1 MATVA
6 QPSPL
11 GPRLREGVAPLPY
24 GIGHLGLGWY
34 AAMAGLLAV
43 VAWGLYAYSI
53 QYAEGEIVT
62 GMRDVGTMGGAAWG
76 LYIAF
81 VVYFV
86 GVSFAGITTAAL
98 IRLFNLTFL
107 KPVSR
112 VAELLT
118 VISLILAG
126 LSILADLGQPLR
138 GIANLFLYARPQSPF
153 FGTFTLVITGY
164 LFASLVYF
172 YLESRRDAALCARV
186 PSRLQRFF
194 RLWAAGYGD
203 TPAERTRRARV
214 SFLLALA
221 IIPLLV
227 TAHSTLGF
235 VFGLQIGR
243 PGWFSALQAPGFV
256 VLAGISGIGLLIAYA
271 ALMRVMLGERERL
284 SLDVFLW
291 LGKVMM
297 VLTAV
302 YLYFVLVDW
311 LTTTYQGQQHE
322 VELTTAMLTGQYA
335 LVYWASVGSFLLA
348 FVLLAAQFLSRRH
361 SLAVIV
367 LCSVL
372 VNIGAVGKRY
382 LIVVPSQLQGTLL
395 PYLPGSYSPT
405 WVEYSVVA
413 GFFALGT
420 LIYFLF
426 IKVFPIL
433 DIPESEPEFEQGA

>member
-11 GPRLREGVAPLPY
+11 GPRLREAVAPLPY
-24 GIGHLGLGWY
+24 GVGRLGLGWY
-34 AAMAGLLAV
+34 VLMAGLLAV

-53 QYAEGEIVT
+53 QYVEGEVVT

-138 GIANLFLYARPQSPF
+138 GIVNLLLYARPQSPF

-186 PSRLQRFF
+186 PSRLQWFY

-271 ALMRVMLGERERL
+271 ALMRVVLGERERL

-348 FVLLAAQFLSRRH
+348 FVLLAAQFLSRRY
-361 SLAVIV
+361 SLALIV

-405 WVEYSVVA
+405 GVEYSVVA

-420 LIYFLF
+420 LMYFLF

-433 DIPESEPEFEQGA
+433 EIPDPEQGV